1 MKRSIALLVLVC
13 VLLSGCVYG
22 NPAPGTS
29 PAAAT
34 PVASIPALPTN
45 MPAPIATPITPVAVV
60 TATGAITVTG
70 GITATAP
77 ITATGP
83 VTATGPISDTT
94 PPRQWQPGD
103 TLPVDPR
110 VHTGV
115 LANGLTYIL
124 RQNSQPKN
132 RAELRLVVNAGSV
145 MEADDQ
151 KGLAHFLEHML
162 FNGTCHFPKQGIKDF
177 LESNGMRFGADLNAA
192 TGFDDTTYILR
203 IPLDDPKVLD
213 TGLNVLVDWAS
224 CATLDP
230 VEMNRERGVI
240 VEEHRVRDLNAQGRI
255 DDQLYPALLAGSQ
268 YAQRLPIGDMN
279 IVQNASVDTLRRFY
293 NTWYRPD
300 LMAVVAVGD
309 FDVAQVEQMVRAK
322 FSAIPARKD
331 APPRPTFK
339 VPDFAGTRSLVAS
352 DPENPITFVQLYAK
366 RPPEAF
372 GTVALYRQILVQDL
386 FFNMLNGR
394 YADLIQAGNAP
405 FSAADAGP
413 NDIVHTLSA
422 DVVEAQTTETN
433 TLPALETLMTEVERV
448 RRFGF
453 TTTELTQA
461 KNILLEGYRRAY
473 NNRDTA
479 DTTSLVEEYIRHFL
493 TGEDIPGI
501 AIEYQLA
508 NQLAPQITLQEVNQ
522 AVTAV
527 ASADNRLLF
536 AVTPQKAGL
545 TPPTEAQLM
554 AVLNKVAAEQLAPF
568 AEQAVP
574 TQLMTDIPQPA
585 AVVSQTSI
593 SALGVTVLKLANGVT
608 VLMKPTTFKTDE
620 VLFSGV
626 GRGGSSLVAD
636 ADVPAAR
643 LAGSIVGNSGVGKLS
658 PIELGQL
665 LNGKSVSVSPSIRE
679 LSQRFDGSAAPRD
692 LETALQLVYLYVTQP
707 RLDENTVKAVKDAAA
722 ADLANR
728 DLAPES
734 ALQDTLTKLEY
745 GDSVRWNPVLPLAAI
760 QGLDANR
767 AFQIYKERF
776 ADMSGFTF
784 TFVGNFDVAQLTG
797 LAQRY
802 LGTLPGKG
810 GASAWRDFMPAAPQ
824 GVQQRE
830 LFKGNEDRAVAQI
843 VFLGAFGAT
852 PDEQI
857 QLKLIRDVLQSRLL
871 AELRQKLSATY
882 SPGVSTRVDLWPET
896 RYAVGINFTDQPTR
910 TKELLTATFAQIT
923 DLRANGPTATEL
935 ATAKE
940 QEKRSHEGEL
950 RQNSYWLNTLTNY
963 GIDPQQDPG
972 VALGLDARI
981 DQVSAADLQAAARQ
995 FLKADQYV
1003 QVVLYPAA
1011 MQPPPSSGEARVVR

>member
-1 MKRSIALLVLVC
+1 MKRSVALLVLVC
-13 VLLSGCVYG
+13 VLLSGCVIA
-22 NPAPGTS
+22 NPAPVTS
-29 PAAAT
+29 PALPTIMPAPSAPSAT
-34 PVASIPALPTN
+34 PVAPAT
-45 MPAPIATPITPVAVV
+45 VV
-60 TATGAITVTG
+60 TATGRITATAPLTATN
-70 GITATAP
+70 GITATAS
-77 ITATGP
+77 I
-83 VTATGPISDTT
+83 TATGPISDTT
-94 PPRQWQPGD
+94 PQRVWQPGD

-151 KGLAHFLEHML
+151 KGLAHLLEHML
-162 FNGTCHFPKQGIKDF
+162 FDGTCHFPKQGITDF
-177 LESNGMRFGADLNAA
+177 LQSNGMRDGADLNAA

-230 VEMNRERGVI
+230 TEVNRERGVI

-279 IVQNASVDTLRRFY
+279 IVQNAPVDTLRRFY
-293 NTWYRPD
+293 TTWYRPD
-300 LMAVVAVGD
+300 LMVVVGVGD
-309 FDVAQVEQMVRAK
+309 FDVTQVEQMLRAK

-331 APPRPTFK
+331 ALPRPTIK
-339 VPDFAGTRSLVAS
+339 VPDFAGTRTLVAS

-366 RPPEAF
+366 RPPQVW
-372 GTVALYRQILVQDL
+372 GSVSLYRQVLVRDL

-394 YADLIQAGNAP
+394 YADLIKAGNAP

-413 NDIVHTLSA
+413 NDIVRTLSS

-433 TLPALETLMTEVERV
+433 TLPALDTLMTEVERV

-453 TTTELTQA
+453 TMTELTQA
-461 KNILLEGYRRAY
+461 KNILLEGYRSAFS
-473 NNRDTA
+473 NRNTA
-479 DTTSLVEEYIRHFL
+479 DTSSLVEEYIRHYL

-501 AIEYQLA
+501 AVEYQLA
-508 NQLAPQITLQEVNQ
+508 NQLVPQITLQEVNQ
-522 AVTAV
+522 AVQSVTG
-527 ASADNRLLF
+527 ADNRLLF

-545 TPPTEAQLM
+545 TPPTEAQLT
-554 AVLNKVAAEQLAPF
+554 AVLNQVAAKQLAPL
-568 AEQAVP
+568 AEQALP
-574 TQLMTDIPQPA
+574 TQLMTVIPQPGA
-585 AVVSQTSI
+585 LVSQTSI

-608 VLMKPTTFKTDE
+608 VQMKPTTFKTDE

-626 GRGGSSLVAD
+626 GRGGSSLLPD

-643 LAGSIVGNSGVGKLS
+643 LAGAIVGNSGVGQLS
-658 PIELGQL
+658 SIELGQL

-692 LETALQLVYLYVTQP
+692 LETALQLLYLYVTQP
-707 RLDENTVKAVKDAAA
+707 KLDANTVKAVKDAAA

-728 DLAPES
+728 GLDPQS
-734 ALQDTLTKLEY
+734 ALQDTLTRLEY
-745 GDSVRWNPVLPLAAI
+745 GNSVRWNPVLPLAAI

-810 GASAWRDFMPAAPQ
+810 GVSAWRDFMPPVPE
-824 GVQQRE
+824 GVQQQDVY
-830 LFKGNEDRAVAQI
+830 KGSGDLAEAQI
-843 VFLGAFGAT
+843 VFMGAFGAT

-857 QLKLIRDVLQSRLL
+857 QLKMIRDVLRIRLT

-882 SPGVSTRVDLWPET
+882 SPSASTRVDLWPQT
-896 RYAVGINFTDQPTR
+896 RYALGIDFTDQPTR
-910 TKELLTATFAQIT
+910 TKELLTATFAQIA

-950 RQNSYWLNTLTNY
+950 TQNGYWLSLLTSY

-972 VALGLDARI
+972 LALGLDASI
-981 DQVSAADLQAAARQ
+981 DKVTAADLQAAARQ
-995 FLKADQYV
+995 FLKPDQYV

-1011 MQPPPSSGEARVVR
+1011 MQPPPASGQARVVR